1 MDKIATKIFAL
12 SRSGIHFLKM
22 FIIFL
27 IMMLILYWIQNLLG
41 WFWNWTEFLNPFFNL
56 LLDIGEKIAP
66 GSMYLFEALFEY
78 KYFVAIALLIIFYFF
93 ANFLIFI
100 TDQLEICYFNTAL
113 VIRKHEEKNLNK
125 MLENETKEEQVKLKK
140 YKIYVLTSIKKATAH
155 REYNVNLEEQN
166 RIMLKFLIEKT
177 NCSPSKKDEGFL
189 FEFNDFE
196 RIDTI
201 LDSFNKLIQ
210 SKAPLDYIICLQ
222 VFGEDASKELNQME
236 VLKNL
241 KILNKIVSFADTAYR
256 YSFNRDKGYT
266 VSQLGLFQKEG
277 TTFEVHEYIKKPEDI
292 KLV

>member
-1 MDKIATKIFAL
+1 MNISYPI
-12 SRSGIHFLKM
+12 
-22 FIIFL
+22 
-27 IMMLILYWIQNLLG
+27 
-41 WFWNWTEFLNPFFNL
+41 
-56 LLDIGEKIAP
+56 
-66 GSMYLFEALFEY
+66 
-78 KYFVAIALLIIFYFF
+78 
-93 ANFLIFI
+93 
-100 TDQLEICYFNTAL
+100 
-113 VIRKHEEKNLNK
+113 
-125 MLENETKEEQVKLKK
+125 
-140 YKIYVLTSIKKATAH
+140 
-155 REYNVNLEEQN
+155 
-166 RIMLKFLIEKT
+166 FLIEKT

-222 VFGEDASKELNQME
+222 VFGEDASKEWNQRE

-277 TTFEVHEYIKKPEDI
+277 TTFEVHEYIKKPVDI